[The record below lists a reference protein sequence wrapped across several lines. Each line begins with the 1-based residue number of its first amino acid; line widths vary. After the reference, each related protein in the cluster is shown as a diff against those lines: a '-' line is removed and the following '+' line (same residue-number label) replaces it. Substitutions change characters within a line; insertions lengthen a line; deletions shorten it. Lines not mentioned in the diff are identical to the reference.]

1 MAEVINDNDLNLT
14 TIQSGCTYIYT
25 LDDPSCN
32 YRGTIVSLQFCY
44 LTYSGSDYA
53 NENEESNVFNFIT
66 LNQTGLLQYDAIIG
80 NTSIWAAP
88 NCTDID
94 IANNGD
100 TSKRSGILWLIQ
112 AIKNRI
118 RGIRSFLS
126 RLWSSDS
133 SDPRSPLLCCASA
146 RLNTTSYFQI
156 NDATRS
162 FGMYAVSN
170 DSIRLLANNYST
182 GNHTTCKSTQ
192 QHLTCSR
199 THSLPLIKFGIG
211 KYVGINICVFSH
223 LIKI

>member
-53 NENEESNVFNFIT
+53 NENNESNVFNFIT
-66 LNQTGLLQYDAIIG
+66 LNQTGLLQYAIIG

-100 TSKRSGILWLIQ
+100 TKTRSGILHQLVQ
-112 AIKNRI
+112 ALKNR
-118 RGIRSFLS
+118 IRSFLS
-126 RLWSSDS
+126 WFRSSDS
-133 SDPRSPLLCCASA
+133 NDPRSPLLCCASA
-146 RLNTTSYFQI
+146 RLNTTSYIQI

-162 FGMYAVSN
+162 FGIYAVSN

-182 GNHTTCKSTQ
+182 GNHTACKSTQ
-192 QHLTCSR
+192 HYLTCSR

-211 KYVGINICVFSH
+211 R
-223 LIKI
+223 